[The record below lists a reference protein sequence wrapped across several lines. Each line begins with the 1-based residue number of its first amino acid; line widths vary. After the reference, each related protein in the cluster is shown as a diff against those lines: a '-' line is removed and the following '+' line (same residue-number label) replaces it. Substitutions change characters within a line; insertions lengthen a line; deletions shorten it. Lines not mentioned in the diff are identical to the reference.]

1 MSENKAVKGYKV
13 FNPDWTCRGFQ
24 YKVGE
29 SYEMDEE
36 PIACERGFHFCE
48 RLEDCFNYYDFD
60 SENKVAEITA
70 YGETTRENNKCCT
83 NKIKIEKNGMVR
95 ST

>member
-48 RLEDCFNYYDFD
+48 RLEVCFNYYDFD
-60 SENKVAEITA
+60 SENKAAEITA

-83 NKIKIEKNGMVR
+83 NFSYSRK
-95 ST
+95 